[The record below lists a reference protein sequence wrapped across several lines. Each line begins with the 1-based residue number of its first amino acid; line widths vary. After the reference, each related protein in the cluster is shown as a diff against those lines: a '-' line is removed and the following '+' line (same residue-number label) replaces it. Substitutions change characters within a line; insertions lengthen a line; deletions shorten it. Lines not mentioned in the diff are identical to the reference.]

1 MKDVRAALPRSAVSW
16 LVVDDR
22 PWPVWH
28 AVDGERLYVVSG
40 SGEQELP
47 VLPHE
52 IQVILRTKD
61 THARVGPVPA
71 KAFRLHPG
79 VPAWETAI
87 TALMAAR
94 QGAPGEAVLDRWKA
108 SASVSTSIAHT
119 DAPQSPPASDE
130 PSGAHQP
137 WPTSATTNTRLPRHL
152 GRLRRRG

>member
-1 MKDVRAALPRSAVSW
+1 MNDVRAALPRSAVSW

-40 SGEQELP
+40 GGEQELP
-47 VLPHE
+47 TLPPQ

-71 KAFRLHPG
+71 KVFRLYPG
-79 VPAWETAI
+79 VPAWEAAV
-87 TALMAAR
+87 TALLAAR
-94 QGAPGEAVLDRWKA
+94 QGVPGEAVLDRWKA
-108 SASVSTSIAHT
+108 SAAIWAIDVEA
-119 DAPQSPPASDE
+119 DAPSRAPSADE
-130 PSGAHQP
+130 PSGARAP
-137 WPTSATTNTRLPRHL
+137 WPTPATTDPRLPRHF